1 MNDETKAALERAYQR
16 CDDFD
21 DAALIRAHI
30 RTSAQRREAAI
41 AALGDHKRGCEGRVY
56 TCTCGYDDALIRAH
70 IASEDNAHDA
80 GYAAAVADVVA
91 WLWKSAAQDRLG
103 DDGSEDTTNLL
114 VAAVCAETV
123 ANFIEAGAH
132 VGAAKGGD
140 E

>member
-1 MNDETKAALERAYQR
+1 MMNDETKAALERAYQR

-70 IASEDNAHDA
+70 IASETNAHDA

-91 WLWKSAAQDRLG
+91 WLRRMEGRYAKMMTPHMIA
-103 DDGSEDTTNLL
+103 GS
-114 VAAVCAETV
+114 V
-123 ANFIEAGAH
+123 EAGEH
-132 VGAAKGGD
+132 VGAAKEQTD
-140 E
+140 A